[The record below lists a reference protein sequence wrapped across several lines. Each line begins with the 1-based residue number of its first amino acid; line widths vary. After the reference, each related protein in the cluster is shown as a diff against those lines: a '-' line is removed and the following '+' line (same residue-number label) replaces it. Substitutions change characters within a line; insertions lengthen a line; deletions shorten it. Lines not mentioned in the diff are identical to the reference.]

1 MKGKFLALFILGFVI
16 LSGIGIGF
24 GIHFGKEIPPISQ
37 PGLSEDV
44 NKDENDK
51 PDQDV
56 GSGENN
62 GDNDFNDN
70 VDDDNIPGE
79 ERPDKPNFD
88 EDDNNDSDNN
98 TDTPINPEQPEEKP
112 TEPIEPE
119 EVDYIKIYLA
129 LDNEIDQLKEYYEAL
144 TFVVVESH
152 SFKDIENVTYTL
164 SFNMDE
170 LLMLGIIDSFETIKI
185 MFEDYINGG
194 EFTQE
199 NESYTTTYEFI
210 DESFELV
217 VRYLIGG
224 WLLNKKIIG

>member
-1 MKGKFLALFILGFVI
+1 MKGKFLALLILGFVM
-16 LSGIGIGF
+16 LGGIGIGF

-37 PGLSEDV
+37 PGLSEDI
-44 NKDENDK
+44 NHGGNEK

-56 GSGENN
+56 GSGDNKEEENN
-62 GDNDFNDN
+62 PDEDKPDEPS
-70 VDDDNIPGE
+70 VDDDTK
-79 ERPDKPNFD
+79 PDV
-88 EDDNNDSDNN
+88 
-98 TDTPINPEQPEEKP
+98 NPEVPVEPEKP

-119 EVDYIKIYLA
+119 EVDYIKIYQT
-129 LDNEIDQLKEYYEAL
+129 LDNEIDQLKEHYEAL
-144 TFVVVESH
+144 TFVPVEGH

-194 EFTQE
+194 EFTQG
-199 NESYTTTYEFI
+199 NETYTTTYEFD

-224 WLLNKKIIG
+224 